1 MSDIRSALE
10 EAFSKADEAPATTV
24 EATSEPVATVE
35 PTEAEKPVVAS
46 DKPRD
51 EAGRFAPKAEK
62 EAPPVEPAPAP
73 APTGERNP
81 FSSWKPA
88 AQQAFMKAERGEPL
102 TADELKLLKS
112 EAERREADFHKGV
125 SANRIP
131 SAQKPTTQRSPR
143 LNSICRNS
151 GSMRPRPS
159 MR

>member
-10 EAFSKADEAPATTV
+10 EAFSKADEAPETTV

-35 PTEAEKPVVAS
+35 PAEAEKPVVAES
-46 DKPRD
+46 KPRD

-88 AQQAFMKAERGEPL
+88 AQQAFMKQSVA
-102 TADELKLLKS
+102 S
-112 EAERREADFHKGV
+112 H
-125 SANRIP
+125 
-131 SAQKPTTQRSPR
+131 
-143 LNSICRNS
+143 
-151 GSMRPRPS
+151 
-159 MR
+159 